1 MRAVSV
7 RDGLG
12 GLRTASALVE
22 VSECRSKFV
31 HLLLADA
38 LLLQGV
44 DLILD
49 LGDLSRQLR
58 VQLFPGDANHFH
70 RVGRV
75 TILED
80 HALLNLLIVL
90 FELVDVRTI
99 LNDVRLHGFEL
110 LLVLLE
116 RADDL
121 NSQLLQLR
129 VLMFDPRADHVGLL
143 RELNTKSFVLLLL
156 DIFGLKV
163 LITLRHQR
171 LNLVPFA

>member
-1 MRAVSV
+1 M
-7 RDGLG
+7 
-12 GLRTASALVE
+12 
-22 VSECRSKFV
+22 SEGRSKFV

-58 VQLFPGDANHFH
+58 VQLFPGHANHFH

-80 HALLNLLIVL
+80 HAFLNLLIVL
-90 FELVDVRTI
+90 LELVDVRTV
-99 LNDVRLHGFEL
+99 LHDVRLHGFEL

-121 NSQLLQLR
+121 NGQLLQLR
-129 VLMFDPRADHVGLL
+129 VLMLDPRADHVGLL

-156 DIFGLKV
+156 EIFGLEV
-163 LITLRHQR
+163 LITLRHQG
-171 LNLVPFA
+171 LYLVPFA